1 MKNYNV
7 TLHRGGGRR
16 LVVSFM
22 QQVRDGA
29 EQPGCNPHQV
39 ICAAVSPLRCIS
51 QFIIRCCLTAS
62 RKISLSN
69 KGDFGQFVSGC
80 TIEVSGARL

>member
-7 TLHRGGGRR
+7 TLRRGGGRR
-16 LVVSFM
+16 LLVAFM

-39 ICAAVSPLRCIS
+39 ICAAASPLRCIS
-51 QFIIRCCLTAS
+51 QFTIRVGPTAS
-62 RKISLSN
+62 KEISLSN

-80 TIEVSGARL
+80 AFPSDGARL